1 MTKPPSEPVG
11 AHQPGAPDGLN
22 SATPRRL
29 IIGFVL
35 LAVLAA
41 LALVWMSLRTSREAA
56 DEQRESYEQGIYS
69 ILHPA
74 MVAVATEDQIGQI
87 STCVTERTFDEV
99 SEASRQSIMSGR
111 DIEPGE
117 PDFQVMFQANYDC
130 AYEVAQADPAP

>member
-1 MTKPPSEPVG
+1 MTKAPSEP
-11 AHQPGAPDGLN
+11 AEDHQPGGPDGVN

-29 IIGFVL
+29 LIGLII
-35 LAVLAA
+35 LAVLAG
-41 LALVWMSLRTSREAA
+41 LALVWMSLSKSRETA

-69 ILHPA
+69 ILYPA
-74 MVAVATEDQIGQI
+74 MFSMATQDQIREI
-87 STCVTERTFDEV
+87 SSCVTERTFDEV
-99 SEASRQSIMSGR
+99 SEESRQSIMSGR